1 MKKAIVTGST
11 GFIGSVF
18 VEYLLSQGVEVLALG
33 RKQYCELTD
42 YKKNK
47 LSGAIYLAVEMK
59 NISMLPSEC
68 NRIEWYAGEDCVF
81 FNLAWSGVDRMSDLN
96 VHAQM
101 ENVLF
106 ASNAFDA
113 AKQLSCKRF
122 IHVGTMEEAFTKEY
136 LGLDYREHTA
146 YNRHVIYSVA
156 KLSAKKM
163 LYLRSRNTDMLFNYV
178 LHSHVMGPEDDKD
191 SFLQET
197 LKKFLAGKEVIMS
210 SGVQLFDVISVA
222 DCAYGYYL
230 IGKAGR
236 PNQEYWV
243 GSGDPRCLSEYVE
256 RMHELFP
263 SGVSV
268 KLGELPYN
276 DVILHRD
283 VFSIEK
289 LTRDTGYLP
298 TMTFEETVTV
308 LRKSFSAI

>member
-1 MKKAIVTGST
+1 MEKAIVTGST

-18 VEYLLSQGVEVLALG
+18 VEHLLSKGVEVLALG
-33 RKQYCELTD
+33 RKQYFELTD

-47 LSGAIYLAVEMK
+47 LSGATYLAVEMK
-59 NISMLPSEC
+59 NISTLPLHCSH
-68 NRIEWYAGEDCVF
+68 IEWDAGEDCVF

-96 VHAQM
+96 VDAQM
-101 ENVLF
+101 ANVLY

-113 AKQLSCKRF
+113 AQQMACKRF
-122 IHVGTMEEAFTKEY
+122 IHVGTMEEAFTNVY

-156 KLSAKKM
+156 KLSAKRM
-163 LYLRSRNTDMLFNYV
+163 LYLRSRNVDMQFNYV

-197 LKKFLAGKEVIMS
+197 LKKFLTGKDVVMS

-230 IGKAGR
+230 ICKAGR
-236 PNQEYWV
+236 PNEEYWV
-243 GSGDPRCLSEYVE
+243 GSGDPRCLREYVE
-256 RMHELFP
+256 RMHAMFP
-263 SGVSV
+263 SSSSV
-268 KLGELPYN
+268 KFGDLPYN
-276 DVILHRD
+276 DVILDREI
-283 VFSIEK
+283 FSIER
-289 LTRDTGYLP
+289 LTRDTGYTP

-308 LRKSFSAI
+308 LRNSFGAL